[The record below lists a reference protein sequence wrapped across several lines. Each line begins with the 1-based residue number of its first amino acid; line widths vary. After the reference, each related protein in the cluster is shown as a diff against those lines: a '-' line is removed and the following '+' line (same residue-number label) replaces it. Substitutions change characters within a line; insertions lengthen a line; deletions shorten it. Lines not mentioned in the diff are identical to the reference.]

1 MSNKTLLDLPLISR
15 TRRNHGLEHATL
27 HMLAKKHPHVSM
39 GGMST
44 PVGFTIIGDVPTE
57 DVAECAIEALKKL
70 RKGEVQLA
78 MHPNCGTNFAVSGIF
93 AGLAA
98 WLGTLGAGKS
108 FRRKLE
114 RLPLI
119 ITLVT
124 LALVLTNPLGPLV
137 QKQITTSG
145 NPEDLELVR
154 VETTLRAGIR
164 WHRVTTRG

>member
-1 MSNKTLLDLPLISR
+1 MSQSILDLPIISR

-27 HMLAKKHPHVSM
+27 HLLSEKYPHVTM

-44 PVGFTIIGDVPTE
+44 PGGFTIIGNVTTE
-57 DVAECAIEALKKL
+57 DVAEAAIEALKKL
-70 RKGEVQLA
+70 RSGEAQLA
-78 MHPNCGTNFAVSGIF
+78 MHPNCGTNFAISGIF

-98 WLGTLGAGKS
+98 WLGTLGSGKS

-119 ITLVT
+119 ITLAT
-124 LALVLTNPLGPLV
+124 LALVLTKPLGPLV
-137 QKQITTSG
+137 QKRITTSG
-145 NPEDLELVR
+145 NPQALDLVR
-154 VETTLRAGIR
+154 VETSLRAGMR